1 MASELEK
8 RVENLEHE
16 LSVVKSAMNKLMEK
30 GKPWWE
36 GQAGVFKDDTMFDE
50 IVEAGKQYRQAQ
62 TEAAE

>member
-8 RVENLEHE
+8 RIENLEHE
-16 LSVVKSAMNKLMEK
+16 LSAVKSVVNKLAEK

-36 GQAGVFKDDTMFDE
+36 TQAGVFKDDPLFDE
-50 IVEAGKQYRQAQ
+50 IIEAGNQYRKAQ